1 MGKMIKK
8 HEDKIICAAIAILV
22 LGWIAGVSAGW
33 L

>member
-1 MGKMIKK
+1 MIKK

-22 LGWIAGVSAGW
+22 TGLIAGVSAGW

>member
-1 MGKMIKK
+1 MIKK
-8 HEDKIICAAIAILV
+8 HEDKIICAVIAILA

>member
-1 MGKMIKK
+1 MSK

-22 LGWIAGVSAGW
+22 LGWIVGVSAGW

>member
-1 MGKMIKK
+1 MIKK